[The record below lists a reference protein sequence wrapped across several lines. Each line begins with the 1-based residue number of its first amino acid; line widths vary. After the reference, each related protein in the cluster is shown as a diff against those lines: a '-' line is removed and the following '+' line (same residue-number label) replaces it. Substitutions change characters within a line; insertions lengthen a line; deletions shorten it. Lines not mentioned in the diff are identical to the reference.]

1 MIFFKKD
8 SFCYDQLTVSL
19 LQYTGVV
26 PPWAT
31 GRIAC
36 MGSGLL
42 QTVDA
47 TIQNSAS
54 RARGLLGRAVVLFK
68 PQKLLYLTAVCSVLT
83 SVLKIKVNAF
93 SVKKHIHNIKG
104 HSDPPHM

>member
-47 TIQNSAS
+47 TSMPKSAS
-54 RARGLLGRAVVLFK
+54 RAGGSWDPGVSCFS
-68 PQKLLYLTAVCSVLT
+68 TAKT
-83 SVLKIKVNAF
+83 
-93 SVKKHIHNIKG
+93 H
-104 HSDPPHM
+104 P

>member
-68 PQKLLYLTAVCSVLT
+68 PQKLIPCIEPLCVV
-83 SVLKIKVNAF
+83 F
-93 SVKKHIHNIKG
+93 
-104 HSDPPHM
+104 

>member
-1 MIFFKKD
+1 MIYFKKD

-47 TIQNSAS
+47 TLPKSAS
-54 RARGLLGRAVVLFK
+54 RAGGSWDPGVSCFS
-68 PQKLLYLTAVCSVLT
+68 TAKT
-83 SVLKIKVNAF
+83 
-93 SVKKHIHNIKG
+93 H
-104 HSDPPHM
+104 P